1 MKKLPDEPYYVFV
14 LYISGMNIHSLNAV
28 KNLRKICETHLPGR
42 YEIKVVDQLKDSEK
56 ILHNEIMVFPTVVK
70 VLPSPERKLVGDLSN
85 TAQVLINLG
94 IK

>member
-1 MKKLPDEPYYVFV
+1 MKKNPNDSFYVFI

-56 ILHNEIMVFPTVVK
+56 ILHDDILVFPTVVK

-85 TAQVLINLG
+85 TSQVLINLG

>member
-1 MKKLPDEPYYVFV
+1 MRKLPDEPYYVFV
-14 LYISGMNIHSLNAV
+14 LYISGMNTHSLNAV
-28 KNLRKICETHLPGR
+28 KNLRNICETYLAGR

-56 ILHNEIMVFPTVVK
+56 ILHDDILVFPTVVK

-85 TAQVLINLG
+85 TSQVLINLG